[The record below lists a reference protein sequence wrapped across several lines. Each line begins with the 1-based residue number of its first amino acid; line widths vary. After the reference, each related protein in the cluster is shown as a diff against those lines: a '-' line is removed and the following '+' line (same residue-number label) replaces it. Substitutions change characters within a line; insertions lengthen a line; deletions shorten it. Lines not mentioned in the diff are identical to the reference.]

1 MIYIMQGDNSLP
13 RFAGE
18 KNRNKAQLKARYVQ
32 GLAMMSWLG
41 VRERH
46 ENGKLYLA
54 HRRTQHAKCWGGGMN
69 PDYRKS
75 IKGSTM

>member
-1 MIYIMQGDNSLP
+1 MIYMMQGDNSLP

-18 KNRNKAQLKARYVQ
+18 NRNKEQQKARYVQ
-32 GLAMMSWLG
+32 GLAMMSWIR

-54 HRRTQHAKCWGGGMN
+54 HCRTQHANCWGGGMN
-69 PDYRKS
+69 PDNGES
-75 IKGSTM
+75 IKDDTM